1 VQEPDGF
8 RDYVASR
15 SAGLV
20 RLGWLLTGDEA
31 AAQDLVQAALLKA
44 WTRWA
49 RIQRQ
54 DAPDAYVRRVMMS
67 TFLSWVRRR
76 RWQVEFTSDV
86 VNEAIGA
93 NDAYAEADSRLS
105 VRRSLGELPPRQRA
119 VVVLRYFDDLSEA
132 QTARVLGCS
141 VGTVKSQ
148 AAKALA
154 KLRQDMKLRST
165 WEEEVSHEQG

>member
-1 VQEPDGF
+1 
-8 RDYVASR
+8 
-15 SAGLV
+15 
-20 RLGWLLTGDEA
+20 
-31 AAQDLVQAALLKA
+31 
-44 WTRWA
+44 
-49 RIQRQ
+49 
-54 DAPDAYVRRVMMS
+54 
-67 TFLSWVRRR
+67 
-76 RWQVEFTSDV
+76 
-86 VNEAIGA
+86 
-93 NDAYAEADSRLS
+93 
-105 VRRSLGELPPRQRA
+105 